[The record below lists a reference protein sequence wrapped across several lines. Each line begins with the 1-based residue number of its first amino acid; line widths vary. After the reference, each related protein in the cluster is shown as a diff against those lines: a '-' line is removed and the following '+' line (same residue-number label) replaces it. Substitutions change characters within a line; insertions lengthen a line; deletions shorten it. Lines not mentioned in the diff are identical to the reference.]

1 MELKNRQK
9 LKKEIAFA
17 NAIKA
22 MGRGF
27 VSMFNKPWNLV
38 IMTLIL
44 VIEFVIWVNRDEI
57 LKSIQSEPYLAP
69 SHEVLE
75 IGLLIIIILAIPV
88 TLHIF
93 GRPIRGYFM
102 ARDFERVG
110 FINAIGEAPMLI
122 DLGRAKDNKRARL
135 LEFEIYGLTLSEWK
149 DKQFK
154 IESAINY
161 NISKIWQGKD
171 NRKMIIKAIPAK
183 YKLPMNI
190 KWDFNYLSSDD
201 YKLALGED
209 LTGPVYWDLSVIP
222 HGLIGGSTGSGKTS
236 LMKCL
241 LAQCIKKDGKVY
253 IADFKGGVDFNSW
266 WDARAF
272 VITDKQTLINCLDNL
287 TCILEDRKKV
297 FKLRDCKDIIEYNQK
312 NQDQMDRIIFAC
324 DEIAAVLDKTG
335 LSSEDKKMIGEIE
348 NYLSQ
353 IARQGRAFGINLI
366 LGTQRP
372 DATIIPPQ
380 VRSNCDYRVCGRAD
394 DTLSKIIL
402 DNTSA
407 SDAVPI
413 DVAGR
418 FITGDGTILQ
428 GYYFE
433 C

>member
-1 MELKNRQK
+1 MELERKRK
-9 LKKEIAFA
+9 LKKEIALI

-22 MGRGF
+22 VGRGF
-27 VSMFNKPWNLV
+27 ISMFNKPVHLIV
-38 IMTLIL
+38 MTLVLIIDL
-44 VIEFVIWVNRDEI
+44 MMWVNRDWI
-57 LKSIQSEPYLAP
+57 VKSIQREIYQAP
-69 SHEVLE
+69 SHEELE
-75 IGLLIIIILAIPV
+75 ICLFIIIILTIPII
-88 TLHIF
+88 LHIF

-102 ARDFERVG
+102 AKGFERTGLV
-110 FINAIGEAPMLI
+110 NAIGEVPILI
-122 DLGRAKDNKRARL
+122 DISRAKDNKRARVL
-135 LEFEIYGLTLSEWK
+135 KFEICGWTLSEWQ

-161 NISKIWQGKD
+161 NISKILQGED
-171 NRKMIIKAIPAK
+171 NRRITIKAIPAK
-183 YKLPMNI
+183 YKLPINI
-190 KWDFNYLSSDD
+190 KWDYKYLSPDD
-201 YKLALGED
+201 GKLTLGEN
-209 LTGPVYWDLSVIP
+209 LTGKVYWDLSVTP
-222 HGLIGGSTGSGKTS
+222 HGLIGGSTGSGKTF
-236 LMKCL
+236 LLKCL
-241 LAQCIKKDGKVY
+241 LAQCIKKGNKVY

-266 WDARAF
+266 WEANAR
-272 VITDKQTLINCLDNL
+272 VITDKQALINCLENL
-287 TCILEDRKKV
+287 TYILEDRKKV
-297 FKLRDCKDIIEYNQK
+297 LKLRDCKNITEYNQK
-312 NQDQMDRIIFAC
+312 HQDQMERVIFAC

-335 LSSEDKKMIGEIE
+335 LNSEDKKMIGEIE

-394 DTLSKIIL
+394 DILSKIIL

-418 FITGDGTILQ
+418 FMTGDGTIFQ
-428 GYYFE
+428 GYYLE